1 MSSRPSEPP
10 DAGAP
15 HPRQPR
21 TRARLLEIAAH
32 SPGAG
37 RYVVRGEIAR
47 GGMGRILRV
56 WDDDLQRE
64 LAMKVIHLGRPITRD
79 EPEGTPEWEALCRFL
94 EEAQITGQ
102 LEHPGIVPVHEIGTD
117 AQGQVYYTMP
127 LVRGRDLKS
136 IFELVRR
143 GREGWTQTRALGVLL
158 KVCEAV
164 AYAHER
170 LVLHRDLKPANIMVG
185 RFGETWVMD
194 WGLARALDPLRAVA
208 SQAAGEGAHARG
220 AVAHAAG
227 ERAAQRGEELRARGA
242 LRRAREAA
250 QRAAVRPE
258 AHAPTSCDQ
267 AIGTPGYM
275 APEQA
280 LGNAPPSPACDVY
293 SLGAILYHLLTGSM
307 PYELPA
313 PSCAADTIVQRLIEG
328 PPRAVLALEPHAPK
342 DLAAICEKAMARDP
356 AQRYASALEL
366 AEELRRHLE
375 GRVVRAYRTGALAKL
390 SKWAQRNR
398 ATAAALEGL
407 ALLLVLSVLGFG
419 WMRHERGRALAA
431 ERGEAER
438 ARTAAGRADYASTLL
453 AAADD
458 LRARRSSS
466 AAQRLDACEPQ
477 LRAWEW
483 HHLRASCDAS
493 RARWS
498 LPLEQ
503 PSALSMEPA
512 GRALAAV
519 GPLER
524 ACVIE
529 LADGAL
535 RAHGPRAGAHACIA
549 WAPVGARIA
558 SARPDGIAIW
568 SALDG
573 ANELELP
580 ATHGAP
586 LALAWSSD
594 GALLASYDEAG
605 YLSLHDARRGA
616 ARWNPVQPFEAR
628 ELGALRG
635 LCFGSG
641 DAELVLADARGALA
655 RVDARTGA
663 LLERRAEDSALVLA
677 WAASP
682 DARHD
687 ASALADGGTRIRE
700 LESGAL
706 LARLEGEAR
715 GARALAWLG
724 SSALLAQAE
733 GDRSIA
739 IFDARGARV
748 GSLLGHESGVL
759 GLSASADGSVLA
771 SSAAPGELRV
781 WQPRRGS
788 SWQLARADDRWLAVA
803 LRARGALA
811 IGARADGHWGSYELA
826 SGALRDAG
834 QVVGGLSSA
843 AVDASGE
850 RIALGCD
857 DGSVRVHAVRGGA
870 LLAHWEG
877 HASAVCA
884 LAFDETGEWI
894 ASGSADHSLLVREL
908 PGGRLVQRIWGH
920 TGRISGLALE
930 HGSGLLVSSSW
941 DGSARSFALAGG
953 RELARL
959 EFAGVQQ
966 TAIALERGGARFAA
980 GGADGRVRI
989 ADARTG
995 ALEHELPA
1003 HEKLVLCLRF
1013 SSDGARLASGSL
1025 DRRLRVWDARSGSAL
1040 LELAG
1045 NGERVECFDLSE
1057 PAGPLVIGTGGPA
1070 PGRGENALLV
1080 YEGERV
1086 R

>member
-1 MSSRPSEPP
+1 MSSRPSESP

-15 HPRQPR
+15 PPRLPR

-32 SPGAG
+32 SPAAG

-117 AQGQVYYTMP
+117 AQGQIYYTMP
-127 LVRGRDLKS
+127 LVQGRDLKS

-185 RFGETWVMD
+185 RFGETYVMD
-194 WGLARALDPLRAVA
+194 WGLARALDPVRASA
-208 SQAAGEGAHARG
+208 DAGGSARP
-220 AVAHAAG
+220 VR
-227 ERAAQRGEELRARGA
+227 ERAA
-242 LRRAREAA
+242 LRRARAA
-250 QRAAVRPE
+250 AERGAVRPE

-280 LGNAPPSPACDVY
+280 LGNAPPSAACDVY

-328 PPRAVLALEPHAPK
+328 PPKPVLALEPHAPK
-342 DLAAICEKAMARDP
+342 DLAAICEKAMAREP

-390 SKWAQRNR
+390 SKWVARNR
-398 ATAAALEGL
+398 ATAVALQGI
-407 ALLLVLSVLGFG
+407 ALLLVLSAIGFG
-419 WMRHERGRALAA
+419 WMRYERGRALAA
-431 ERGEAER
+431 ERGEAQR
-438 ARTAAGRADYASTLL
+438 ARTAAGRADYASSLL
-453 AAADD
+453 AAAAD
-458 LRARRSSS
+458 LRARRSAS
-466 AAQRLDACEPQ
+466 AAEHLDACEPS

-493 RARWS
+493 DARWT
-498 LPLEQ
+498 LPLAQ
-503 PSALSMEPA
+503 PSAIGMEPA
-512 GRALAAV
+512 GNALVAAQAQ
-519 GPLER
+519 ER

-529 LADGAL
+529 LASGAL
-535 RAHGPRAGAHACIA
+535 RAHGPRAGAHACVA
-549 WAPVGARIA
+549 WAPDSARIA
-558 SARPDGIAIW
+558 SATPHAIAIW
-568 SALDG
+568 NALDG
-573 ANELELP
+573 AIELELP
-580 ATHGAP
+580 SARGAP

-594 GALLASYDEAG
+594 AALLASYDERG
-605 YLSLHDARRGA
+605 FLGLHDARRGA
-616 ARWNPVQPFEAR
+616 ALWNPLRPFESN
-628 ELGALRG
+628 ELGALRA
-635 LCFGSG
+635 LCFGPG
-641 DAELVLADARGALA
+641 DRELLLADAHGSLA

-663 LLERRAEDSALVLA
+663 LLERRAEDPRLVLA
-677 WAASP
+677 FAASP
-682 DARHD
+682 DARLY
-687 ASALADGGTRIRE
+687 ASATADGGTRVRE
-700 LESGAL
+700 TQSGAL
-706 LARLEGEAR
+706 HARLEDDAR

-724 SSALLAQAE
+724 ASGLLAQAE
-733 GDRSIA
+733 NDRSIA
-739 IFDARGARV
+739 LFDARGARV
-748 GSLLGHESGVL
+748 GLLLGHESPVL
-759 GLSASADGSVLA
+759 ALSASADGTRLA
-771 SSAAPGELRV
+771 SLAAPNELRL
-781 WQPRRGS
+781 WQPLRGPT
-788 SWQLARADDRWLAVA
+788 WQLARADDRWLAVA
-803 LRARGALA
+803 LRGQGELV
-811 IGARADGHWGSYELA
+811 IGARADGRWSCHELA
-826 SGALRDAG
+826 SGALRG
-834 QVVGGLSSA
+834 EGRVEGGVSSA
-843 AVDASGE
+843 AVDARGE

-857 DGSVRVHAVRGGA
+857 DGSVRVHALTDGA
-870 LLAHWEG
+870 ELARWDG
-877 HASAVCA
+877 HGAAVCA
-884 LAFDETGEWI
+884 LAFDETGEWL
-894 ASGSADHSLLVREL
+894 ASGSADHSVLVREL
-908 PGGRLVQRIWGH
+908 ASGRLVQRLWGH

-930 HGSGLLVSSSW
+930 RGSGLLVSSSW
-941 DGSARSFALAGG
+941 DGSARSFSLASG

-959 EFAGVQQ
+959 DGAGVQQ
-966 TAIALERGGARFAA
+966 TAIALERGGARFAT

-989 ADARTG
+989 ADARSG
-995 ALEHELPA
+995 ALERELPA

-1013 SSDGARLASGSL
+1013 SAEGTRLASGSL

-1045 NGERVECFDLSE
+1045 NGERVECFDLAE
-1057 PAGPLVIGTGGPA
+1057 PTGPLVIGTGGPA

-1080 YEGERV
+1080 YEGQRV